1 MGDKVPEE
9 ISILAQGP
17 FKVAQ
22 QFSSYTRN
30 GLHFH
35 TQSYDDGRPVQN
47 SGVAL
52 VAQTTRYEKGNA
64 DNMIIGNQTFYGIIK
79 EILELNYEN
88 KGKIV
93 LFKCDW
99 VDNRR
104 KDKWVKVDR
113 LGVTSMNFKHLVN
126 TGENISD
133 EPFVLASQATQV
145 FYVEDPIDDE
155 WVTVSHYNPRGS
167 YAMHEAEDEDV
178 ETAMPMVDPHIYSC
192 FHDDLQSID
201 CARTDIDG
209 RIVYAKKSRK

>member
-1 MGDKVPEE
+1 MSLFSCDVYICSEFHPILKTLHSQVEEMGDKVPEE

-79 EILELNYEN
+79 EI
-88 KGKIV
+88 
-93 LFKCDW
+93 
-99 VDNRR
+99 
-104 KDKWVKVDR
+104 
-113 LGVTSMNFKHLVN
+113 
-126 TGENISD
+126 
-133 EPFVLASQATQV
+133 ATCSWQQE
-145 FYVEDPIDDE
+145 FC
-155 WVTVSHYNPRGS
+155 
-167 YAMHEAEDEDV
+167 
-178 ETAMPMVDPHIYSC
+178 SC
-192 FHDDLQSID
+192 WS
-201 CARTDIDG
+201 
-209 RIVYAKKSRK
+209 

>member
-1 MGDKVPEE
+1 
-9 ISILAQGP
+9 
-17 FKVAQ
+17 
-22 QFSSYTRN
+22 
-30 GLHFH
+30 
-35 TQSYDDGRPVQN
+35 
-47 SGVAL
+47 
-52 VAQTTRYEKGNA
+52 
-64 DNMIIGNQTFYGIIK
+64 
-79 EILELNYEN
+79 
-88 KGKIV
+88 
-93 LFKCDW
+93 
-99 VDNRR
+99 
-104 KDKWVKVDR
+104 
-113 LGVTSMNFKHLVN
+113 MNFKHLVN

>member
-1 MGDKVPEE
+1 
-9 ISILAQGP
+9 
-17 FKVAQ
+17 
-22 QFSSYTRN
+22 
-30 GLHFH
+30 
-35 TQSYDDGRPVQN
+35 
-47 SGVAL
+47 
-52 VAQTTRYEKGNA
+52 
-64 DNMIIGNQTFYGIIK
+64 MIIGNQTFYGIIK

-113 LGVTSMNFKHLVN
+113 LGVTSLNFKHLVN
-126 TGENISD
+126 SGENILD

-155 WVTVSHYNPRGS
+155 WVTVSNYNPRGS